1 MLLLNK
7 SVKDDVV
14 EYYFRVKEL
23 SLLHKTQMLTAMKSK
38 VLFYT
43 YPFVIA
49 VGAVECRMATSGNEL
64 YPPYL

>member
-1 MLLLNK
+1 MMWWNTTLEERSYLCFINANVDRYEK
-7 SVKDDVV
+7 
-14 EYYFRVKEL
+14 
-23 SLLHKTQMLTAMKSK
+23 Q

-49 VGAVECRMATSGNEL
+49 VGAVECRMATPGNEL